1 MIMSAIYRRELKS
14 YFCGMTGVIFMAF
27 LLLMTGIYMTVYNF
41 GMGNPAFEYCLPGIS
56 IVYLLAVPVLTMRS
70 VAEEKHSRTDQ
81 LLYSLPMSIT
91 SVVLAKY
98 LAMVTVLALPIG
110 VMCLYPLILC
120 MYGTVSL
127 TASYSAVLAFF
138 LLGAALIAIGMFIS
152 SLTESQVIAAVIS
165 VAVFLLCYLMSG
177 ISTLIPATP
186 GASLAG
192 FLVISVLAGIV
203 VQLMIRNSLVSVG
216 VTGVLAAGFVGVYLR
231 DSSVFAN
238 TVPEILAS
246 LSLFDRMTTFINGM
260 FDMTAVVYYLS
271 VAGLF
276 VFFTVQSLEKKRWNG

>member
-1 MIMSAIYRRELKS
+1 MIMCAIYRRELKS

-41 GMGNPAFEYCLPGIS
+41 GMGYPAFEYCLSGIS

-91 SVVLAKY
+91 SVVMAKY

-120 MYGTVSL
+120 MYGSVSL
-127 TASYSAVLAFF
+127 TASYSAILAFF

-165 VAVFLLCYLMSG
+165 VAVFLLCYLMGG

-192 FLVISVLAGIV
+192 FLVIAALAGIV
-203 VQLMIRNSLVSVG
+203 VQLMIRNSLVSLA
-216 VTGVLAAGFVGVYLR
+216 VTGALGAGFVCVYLR

-238 TVPEILAS
+238 AMPEILTS
-246 LSLFDRMTTFINGM
+246 LSLFDRMSTFINGM